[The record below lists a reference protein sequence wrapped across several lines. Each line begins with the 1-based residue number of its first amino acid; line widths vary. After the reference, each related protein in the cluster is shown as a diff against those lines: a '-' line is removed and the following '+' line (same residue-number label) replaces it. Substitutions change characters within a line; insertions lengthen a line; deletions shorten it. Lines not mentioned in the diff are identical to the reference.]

1 MRTITHTCTHCGE
14 RDQIERSL
22 MLKCSRCRARPGE
35 ACKDLRPL
43 VPVAVN
49 RPHPERIQA
58 VREIDEAARQ
68 PLRVSA

>member
-1 MRTITHTCTHCGE
+1 
-14 RDQIERSL
+14 
-22 MLKCSRCRARPGE
+22 
-35 ACKDLRPL
+35 L

-68 PLRVSA
+68 PLQVSA